1 MNWDIVEGNWN
12 QMKGEA
18 RKAWGKLTDN
28 DWETIGGHKDKL
40 VGKLQEHYGW
50 ARNEA
55 ERKVDEHFFPSKT
68 GRRDML

>member
-1 MNWDIVEGNWN
+1 MNWDIVQGNWT

-28 DWETIGGHKDKL
+28 DLEVVAGNKDKL

-50 ARNEA
+50 AKNEA
-55 ERKVDEHFFPSKT
+55 ERNIDETFFPKKT
-68 GRRDML
+68 GAV